1 MITGLATRTPERKG
15 KAMSRIKAFALIM
28 CCISLAGCMLSRA
41 PMGGAPGLQLITD
54 SALPKP
60 GLEDLQASDRPYRVG
75 PFDKLSIDVFGSP
88 ELSSREV
95 QVDASG
101 RVTFPLIGTIEVAGK
116 TPGEIGTEMENRF
129 RGRFIRNPQ
138 VTVNLKEIVSQTVT
152 IGGEVK
158 KPGVYPIVGKM
169 TLLTA
174 IASAEGWTDISNKGN
189 VVVFRTVGKTDYA
202 AVYNVKAIERGNY
215 ADPEIFANDI
225 VMVGESQSRKLWKD
239 FLATSPLLA
248 PLIYQIVK

>member
-1 MITGLATRTPERKG
+1 MLPDLATKTTEREG

-28 CCISLAGCMLSRA
+28 CCIALEGCMLSRS
-41 PMGGAPGLQLITD
+41 PIGGAPGLQLVTD
-54 SALPKP
+54 SSLPKP
-60 GLEDLQASDRPYRVG
+60 GLDDLQASDRPYRVG
-75 PFDKLSIDVFGSP
+75 PFDKLTIDVFGSP
-88 ELSSREV
+88 ELSSREI

-101 RVTFPLIGTIEVAGK
+101 RITFPLIGTTEVAGK
-116 TPGEIGTEMENRF
+116 TPGEIGTEMQNRF
-129 RGRFIRNPQ
+129 RGRFIHNPQ

-152 IGGEVK
+152 IGGEVR

-174 IASAEGWTDISNKGN
+174 IASAEGWTDVSNKGN

-225 VMVGESQSRKLWKD
+225 VMIGESQSRKLW
-239 FLATSPLLA
+239 
-248 PLIYQIVK
+248 